1 MLLKIKMEFL
11 YLMGY
16 FSKYFRYIFI
26 YNNRNINKRSIIG
39 TPIIVLD
46 SNTDKSFYFSSIS
59 EAARHFN
66 TYPKTI

>member
-1 MLLKIKMEFL
+1 MLIKIRMEFL
-11 YLMGY
+11 YLIGY
-16 FSKYFRYIFI
+16 YNKYLVYIFSK
-26 YNNRNINKRSIIG
+26 NIHKKSVLG

-46 SNTDKSFYFSSIS
+46 SNTDQSFYFSSIS